1 MELKDKRKAIRY
13 AVAYLSQEI
22 MRIEDFLMS
31 NRNNGKE
38 RQRVDSIYDAILSEL
53 KEDLESFEDLAKI
66 YDI

>member
-1 MELKDKRKAIRY
+1 MELREKRKSIRY
-13 AVAYLSQEI
+13 TIAYLSQEI

-38 RQRVDSIYDAILSEL
+38 RQRVDAIYGAILSEL
-53 KEDLESFEDLAKI
+53 KEDLEIFENLAKL